1 MDDNVPDLPYGTAAS
16 STNNDFMNLTVDQR
30 KALQTV
36 ERIGASLSLV
46 GVCLIF
52 VTFAAFKRLRT
63 VPNTFILFASIA
75 NVGASTACLIGYD
88 GLNAGYE
95 SALCQVQGFLLEMF
109 MQSDPWWSLAM
120 AVNVFMVF
128 FLAANPTSFRQY
140 LWVYCLVC
148 YGAPALPAI
157 VLLLIRGD
165 PRGPVYGNAT
175 LWCWISDSW
184 SSLRIF
190 TYYLPI
196 WICILLSTVIYVAV
210 GYQVFHQRNQL
221 RNLTLSNPAKDTSSS
236 DVRESGERVSWASPH
251 TTYNGQ
257 PGCYGMVTT
266 EVRVTAEASTSEYH
280 VTPPTTPTPSIAP
293 VLPCKP
299 ATHHIHHPWASPSV
313 DHHINFDS
321 DSDSDLE
328 DSTHPSR
335 AHPQRARQDTT
346 AASQPDLVAPY
357 TTISSISTA
366 HISPTSTRPRGIG
379 SGSSSNNN
387 PASPPRPS
395 SWPAR
400 LRSGTRHFA
409 ARLRNLDPVKLA
421 YLRTSFVFAI
431 SILITWTP
439 SSINRVYTLAHPQ
452 RFSFGL
458 NMASAVVLPL
468 QGVWNAVI
476 YCATSWH
483 VLVDEVV
490 DLRCRVWGRH
500 RQEGARRGRRSEAV
514 MSVAFDG
521 FHGGMRGRRAR
532 ERGFELSPTTLRP
545 STMRVVRG
553 SF

>member
-1 MDDNVPDLPYGTAAS
+1 
-16 STNNDFMNLTVDQR
+16 MNLTVEQR
-30 KALQTV
+30 RALQTV
-36 ERIGASLSLV
+36 ERVGASLSLV

-52 VTFAAFKRLRT
+52 ITFAAFKRLRT

-88 GLNAGYE
+88 GLNAGYD

-120 AVNVFMVF
+120 AINVYMVF

-140 LWVYCLVC
+140 LWIYCLVC

-157 VLLLIRGD
+157 ILLLVRGD

-175 LWCWISDSW
+175 LWCWIGDKW
-184 SSLRIF
+184 NSLRIF
-190 TYYLPI
+190 TYYIPI
-196 WICILLSTVIYVAV
+196 WVCILLSTIIYFAV

-236 DVRESGERVSWASPH
+236 DVRESGER

-266 EVRVTAEASTSEYH
+266 EVRVTAEPSISEGH
-280 VTPPTTPTPSIAP
+280 ITPPTTPTPSIAP

-299 ATHHIHHPWASPSV
+299 ATHHGHHPWASPSAD
-313 DHHINFDS
+313 DHPDFFD
-321 DSDSDLE
+321 DLDLE
-328 DSTHPSR
+328 NDTHPTRSLS
-335 AHPQRARQDTT
+335 QRARKPTT
-346 AASQPDLVAPY
+346 ASSTSGPIAPY
-357 TTISSISTA
+357 TTITTNYTPPTTTRR
-366 HISPTSTRPRGIG
+366 HHPSPKTKRAG
-379 SGSSSNNN
+379 
-387 PASPPRPS
+387 PS
-395 SWPAR
+395 SRRRPWPTR
-400 LRSGTRHFA
+400 LASGTRHF
-409 ARLRNLDPVKLA
+409 LTKLSNLDPVKLA

-431 SILITWTP
+431 SILITWAP
-439 SSINRVYTLAHPQ
+439 SSINRVYTLIYPS
-452 RFSFGL
+452 RFNFGL

-476 YCATSWH
+476 YCATSWY
-483 VLVDEVV
+483 VLVGEVAE
-490 DLRCRVWGRH
+490 LRGRLWA
-500 RQEGARRGRRSEAV
+500 GGGRRGQGGGMGV
-514 MSVAFDG
+514 GVGVAFDG
-521 FHGGMRGRRAR
+521 VDGGRRRGRGTR
-532 ERGFELSPTTLRP
+532 ERGFELSPTPRV